1 MHVSNKSNSGIPE
14 STPLKS
20 TNHTHSHHQTNK
32 TESHHSSVSLASPDN
47 LFNSLMAMNTSANAI
62 PNINFDNIKASNS
75 FANHAHTGKVVGT
88 PRGTGYYPANN
99 RLEGGFVD
107 KQGHKL
113 YTLQQFLSG
122 KAPYVSVALD
132 KKLYANGKV
141 HYGDKFSIPELEKKY
156 GKKIE
161 FRAVDTGGAFTNKGF
176 GRIDICTGSQHDS
189 LEKTINGKLTL
200 IKS

>member
-1 MHVSNKSNSGIPE
+1 MHISNKSNSGIPE
-14 STPLKS
+14 SIPLNS
-20 TNHTHSHHQTNK
+20 TNQTHTHQQNNK
-32 TESHHSSVSLASPDN
+32 TENHHHSSVNLARPDS
-47 LFNSLMAMNTSANAI
+47 LFNSLIASNTSGNAI
-62 PNINFDNIKASNS
+62 PNINFDNIKASNI
-75 FANHAHTGKVVGT
+75 ANHGHTSKVVGT
-88 PRGTGYYPANN
+88 PRATGYYPANS

-122 KAPYVSVALD
+122 KAPYVSIALD

-161 FRAVDTGGAFTNKGF
+161 FRAVDTGGAFTGKGF
-176 GRIDICTGSQHDS
+176 GRVDICTGSEHDS
-189 LEKTINGKLTL
+189 SEKTINGKITL